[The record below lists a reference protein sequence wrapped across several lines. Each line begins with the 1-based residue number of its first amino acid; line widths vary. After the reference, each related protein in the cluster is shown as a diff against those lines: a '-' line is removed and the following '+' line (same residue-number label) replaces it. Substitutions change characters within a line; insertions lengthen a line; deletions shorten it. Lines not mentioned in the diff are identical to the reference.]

1 MMPSDMT
8 DTPALLFMD
17 IMELI
22 KYVARDYT
30 LKQFEI
36 IIASRDIITDDQK
49 VRCDVT
55 TFTSKYDNIDFAP
68 YLAPSSAAMNYRY
81 DPAPSNID
89 KFEQAYDNQ
98 LTSIDIFTDVLC
110 IADMVVNS
118 RVPVIILY
126 TQLDNKCGY
135 PKILREFIED
145 KFDLKSYTVDDIL
158 DPDIDVTNIGDVD
171 VIKKHIAEE
180 KTYLSESNTTDAFYN
195 YLTESISAKY
205 KDVLGRKSVGQL
217 MEIAAK
223 NNVVVSKKASKE
235 EIINRIMRQMER

>member
-1 MMPSDMT
+1 
-8 DTPALLFMD
+8 
-17 IMELI
+17 
-22 KYVARDYT
+22 
-30 LKQFEI
+30 
-36 IIASRDIITDDQK
+36 
-49 VRCDVT
+49 
-55 TFTSKYDNIDFAP
+55 
-68 YLAPSSAAMNYRY
+68 
-81 DPAPSNID
+81 
-89 KFEQAYDNQ
+89 
-98 LTSIDIFTDVLC
+98 
-110 IADMVVNS
+110 MVVNS

-235 EIINRIMRQMER
+235 EIINRIMRKMERWRQY